1 MEKTNK
7 IMSTT
12 KTGKREKQFEK
23 RRNKIEEIEIFY
35 IEYETGQRIL

>member
-12 KTGKREKQFEK
+12 KTTETEKQIKK
-23 RRNKIEEIEIFY
+23 RRLQFEETEIFY
-35 IEYETGQRIL
+35 IEHETNQRIL